1 MSVAYA
7 PDPDDEFERNEL
19 LDAEVEADL
28 GGEQDVEESPEDPKP
43 TAQDLFDFRD

>member
-19 LDAEVEADL
+19 LDTEVDADF
-28 GGEQDVEESPEDPKP
+28 GSEQDVESPEEPKP

>member
-28 GGEQDVEESPEDPKP
+28 GGEQDVENEEGPKP